1 MQPCVLTPE
10 LPTVPPVINSD
21 DVIDLKKYNDLLD
34 EDASWDR
41 DELPWTPV
49 AVPFPPTRRTHEKY
63 VRRINR
69 FLLKMERTVLV
80 MASKIIRVKREGF
93 SSETLQ
99 LRTTA
104 PLHTQLADAVGLP
117 PLFAFRMV
125 DENGKDVLEAFE
137 ALEAGREYTIYPYH
151 VEPEKPLLE
160 GKPLE
165 HG

>member
-1 MQPCVLTPE
+1 
-10 LPTVPPVINSD
+10 
-21 DVIDLKKYNDLLD
+21 
-34 EDASWDR
+34 
-41 DELPWTPV
+41 
-49 AVPFPPTRRTHEKY
+49 
-63 VRRINR
+63 
-69 FLLKMERTVLV
+69 

-151 VEPEKPLLE
+151 VEPEKQAVGTWMKSAISCCPCLAFLCR
-160 GKPLE
+160 
-165 HG
+165 